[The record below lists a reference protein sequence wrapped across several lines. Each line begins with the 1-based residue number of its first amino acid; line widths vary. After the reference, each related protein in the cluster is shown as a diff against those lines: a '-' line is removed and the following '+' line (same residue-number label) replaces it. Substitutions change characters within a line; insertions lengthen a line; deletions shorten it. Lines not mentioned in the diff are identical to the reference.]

1 MSAQRFLHH
10 LCPVCQEHVSFSK
23 MVLMTHCCC
32 FMCESC
38 FKSWFSS
45 VIREKPVE
53 QFVCPLCGKPDFKNP
68 LDLDMDYFNLLDT
81 QIRHFLAPELHDL
94 FQRKLRDRALVHMK
108 HFCWCS
114 HCSFGVVHE
123 SGSLK
128 MDCPSCNKSTC
139 SRCRSPW
146 SSEHQGISC
155 EDLRVR
161 TKTRTGPVFNCIE
174 CPDCGELFSGSR
186 GGCLHFSCLRCGTQ
200 FCGGCS
206 CRFFQGQACGFS
218 VSCSSRGLHAHH
230 PRDCVYHLR
239 DWSMSRLH
247 LLLQFYRGSPTW
259 IEPANQNAGPAHS
272 SGLCLELRHG
282 TEEPCAKPALHRG
295 YCRSHYVERL
305 VHLLNTLGAD
315 PVVVFSVEELEM
327 ELRRWNQPLPLQQE
341 PQPDPLYRALLTQ
354 MVLQKVPLKTRSG
367 PGAAV
372 WTTVSLEPG
381 LNPD

>member
-1 MSAQRFLHH
+1 
-10 LCPVCQEHVSFSK
+10 

-139 SRCRSPW
+139 SRCRSPTW
-146 SSEHQGISC
+146 IRPGLDPFQTWFRPGLILSLFS
-155 EDLRVR
+155 
-161 TKTRTGPVFNCIE
+161 E

-206 CRFFQGQACGFS
+206 CRAKISAPACGFS

-247 LLLQFYRGSPTW
+247 LLLQVSQMPSLCIKYPPGDARPSGT
-259 IEPANQNAGPAHS
+259 HS
-272 SGLCLELRHG
+272 DVSVLQRESHLDRTSQSECRPRPLI
-282 TEEPCAKPALHRG
+282 
-295 YCRSHYVERL
+295 RSHYVERL

-327 ELRRWNQPLPLQQE
+327 ELRRWNQPLPLQQTG
-341 PQPDPLYRALLTQ
+341 PALPRPPHPGTVAPPLCVRCPSSLYLFLISGYWVFLLEEENYVYCPTGQ
-354 MVLQKVPLKTRSG
+354 HM
-367 PGAAV
+367 
-372 WTTVSLEPG
+372 
-381 LNPD
+381 